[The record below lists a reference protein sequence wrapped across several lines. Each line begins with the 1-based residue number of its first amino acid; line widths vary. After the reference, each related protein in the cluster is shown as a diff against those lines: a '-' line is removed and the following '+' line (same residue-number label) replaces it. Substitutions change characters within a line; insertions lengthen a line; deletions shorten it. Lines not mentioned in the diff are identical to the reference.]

1 MLVSGKPL
9 NAIGPRLRSKAGEF
23 TEFRWLSCDRGARLV
38 NSVVVAVVERDQHYV
53 GEVGLEPTRPC
64 EHGLLR
70 PACLPI
76 SALAQAAEEREG
88 FEPSKGLLL

>member
-1 MLVSGKPL
+1 MAFVCQRS
-9 NAIGPRLRSKAGEF
+9 NARKLCSA
-23 TEFRWLSCDRGARLV
+23 
-38 NSVVVAVVERDQHYV
+38 AVIDCDQHSV

>member
-1 MLVSGKPL
+1 MGIYGIPMAFVCQ
-9 NAIGPRLRSKAGEF
+9 RSSARELC
-23 TEFRWLSCDRGARLV
+23 TAAVIDR
-38 NSVVVAVVERDQHYV
+38 EQHGV

>member
-1 MLVSGKPL
+1 MAFVCQ
-9 NAIGPRLRSKAGEF
+9 RSSARE
-23 TEFRWLSCDRGARLV
+23 LCSAAVIDR
-38 NSVVVAVVERDQHYV
+38 EQHGV